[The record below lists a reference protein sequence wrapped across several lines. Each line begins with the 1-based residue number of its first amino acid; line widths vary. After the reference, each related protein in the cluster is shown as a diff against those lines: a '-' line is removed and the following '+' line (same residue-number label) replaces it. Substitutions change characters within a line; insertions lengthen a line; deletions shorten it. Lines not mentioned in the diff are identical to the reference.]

1 MNNLYQRLRLSG
13 YIMINTVFTLISIA
27 EPIWSWNG
35 YSSSWC
41 LSPNECLDFEENGS
55 LSELTLH
62 SLPMLSQSTEPYT
75 GKKKKKKQTSVSRS
89 FIVSTCNKYE
99 GALKSYRPDQE
110 GYSKENMYC
119 HFDRIEHFQYPPRQP
134 LFTYLCS
141 SRINY
146 NLIFRH
152 L

>member
-75 GKKKKKKQTSVSRS
+75 GKKKKKNKLRYPDHSLSQPVINTKEHWKVIGLTKKAIRKKIC
-89 FIVSTCNKYE
+89 IVISTESNTFSIPL
-99 GALKSYRPDQE
+99 GSP
-110 GYSKENMYC
+110 YS
-119 HFDRIEHFQYPPRQP
+119 H
-134 LFTYLCS
+134 
-141 SRINY
+141 
-146 NLIFRH
+146 IFVQVESTTT
-152 L
+152 